1 MTCICVFSGAR
12 TGNDPIYEMVAA
24 ELGKAI
30 AVRGFTLVF
39 GGGKIGLMGAVA
51 HSTLEHGGDVIGII
65 PEFLASENVLHQGL
79 TKTILVKDLFKRKAE
94 MIALSDA
101 YIALPGGIGTLDE
114 LLEVIALGQL
124 DQIHT
129 PIGVLDTAGYFEP
142 WFKAFNHSVDQ
153 GFIDARAVDCI
164 LRSQNPD
171 ELLDILAL

>member
-1 MTCICVFSGAR
+1 MTCICVFSGSR
-12 TGNDPIYEMVAA
+12 TGNDPVYEVVAS

-30 AVRGFTLVF
+30 AMRGLTLVF

-51 HSTLEHGGDVIGII
+51 QSALQHGGDVVGII

-79 TKTILVKDLFKRKAE
+79 TKTILVKDMFKRKAE

-124 DQIHT
+124 DQIQT

-142 WFKAFNHSVDQ
+142 WFKALSHSVAQ
-153 GFIDARAVDCI
+153 GFVDARDVDCI
-164 LRSQNPD
+164 LRSDHPD
-171 ELLDILAL
+171 ELLDLLSL